1 MINLLV
7 DECYAFDYLSI
18 LQVKRNLDQ
27 NNNSEQWKQ
36 CYEYLK
42 SQLGDDK
49 FTDVIQSLEYGNL
62 YKSNLLTFDAV
73 DKARSGKDIKA
84 KEVDDLNMER
94 YYAKVALQ
102 NKFFPNE
109 KLIERK
115 ISLSK

>member
-27 NNNSEQWKQ
+27 SKNSEQWKQ

-42 SQLGDDK
+42 SQLGDEK
-49 FTDVIQSLEYGNL
+49 FTEIIQSLEYNNL

-73 DKARSGKDIKA
+73 EKARSGGQITA
-84 KEVDDLNMER
+84 KEVDDCNMNR
-94 YYAKVALQ
+94 FNCKTKLQ
-102 NKFFPNE
+102 QRFFPETKLVE
-109 KLIERK
+109 KK
-115 ISLSK
+115 I

>member
-36 CYEYLK
+36 CYEYIK
-42 SQLGDDK
+42 SQLGDEK
-49 FTDVIQSLEYGNL
+49 FTQVIQSLEYNNL

-73 DKARSGKDIKA
+73 AKARSGGSVSA
-84 KEVDDLNMER
+84 KEVDECNMNR
-94 YYAKVALQ
+94 YNCKIKLQ
-102 NKFFPNE
+102 QAFFPDSKLVE
-109 KLIERK
+109 KK
-115 ISLSK
+115 I